1 MEPLVLSEGSRFRLG
16 LSDMAVE
23 LAQASAGFRR
33 SLPPG
38 VVRALADLVRAMNWS
53 EEALSA
59 RIDPAQRGRGIGRPQ
74 SGPMHEANAI
84 IPAQDWRTTMPE
96 RDRRLVGRW
105 LWTIVV
111 VIAAIVVVGGI
122 TRLTQSGLS
131 IVRWEPIVG
140 VIPPLDE
147 AQWAERFAQYQ
158 QTPEYRQLRPD
169 MTLAEF
175 KPIFLWEFMHRLVAR
190 GLGLVFALPFLFFWL
205 TGRLPRPLMRRTL
218 VLFGLGLA
226 QGALGWLMVASGL
239 VDRPSVSH
247 LRLAAH
253 LSLAFVIVG
262 TTVWVARD
270 LALTTP
276 AQVPSAGGRQ
286 MMTRGLL
293 GVSLLL
299 VLQVVWGAFVAGLD
313 AGLGYN
319 TFPLMAGRLVPVFGE
334 PIARAVVHLPAGV
347 QWMHRVLGTLLLG
360 AAAVLAWRA
369 RRRDVDATSQR
380 FARVLGWGI
389 AAQYLLGVATLLLV
403 VPVSLA
409 VAHQAAALAL
419 VIWCVTWFHHLHHAT
434 TSPGAA

>member
-1 MEPLVLSEGSRFRLG
+1 
-16 LSDMAVE
+16 
-23 LAQASAGFRR
+23 
-33 SLPPG
+33 
-38 VVRALADLVRAMNWS
+38 
-53 EEALSA
+53 
-59 RIDPAQRGRGIGRPQ
+59 
-74 SGPMHEANAI
+74 MHDTTAI
-84 IPAQDWRTTMPE
+84 IPVEDWRTTMPE
-96 RDRRLVGRW
+96 RDRRLVRRW

-140 VIPPLDE
+140 VVPPLDE
-147 AQWAERFAQYQ
+147 AQWTERFAQYQ

-175 KPIFLWEFMHRLVAR
+175 KPIFLWEYMHRLVAR
-190 GLGLVFALPFLFFWL
+190 GLGFVFALPFLYFWL

-218 VLFGLGLA
+218 ALFGLGLA

-253 LSLAFVIVG
+253 LSLAFAIVA
-262 TTVWVARD
+262 TTVWLARD
-270 LALTTP
+270 LAVTSP
-276 AQVPSAGGRQ
+276 VIVPSAGGRRA
-286 MMTRGLL
+286 MTLGLL

-299 VLQVVWGAFVAGLD
+299 ALQIVWGAFVAGLD

-334 PIARAVVHLPAGV
+334 PLAMAVVHLPAGV
-347 QWMHRVLGTLLLG
+347 QWMHRVLGSLLLV
-360 AAAVLAWRA
+360 AVAVLAWRA
-369 RRRDVDATSQR
+369 RSADVDATSWR
-380 FARVLGWGI
+380 FAQGLFWGV

-403 VPVSLA
+403 VPIPLA

-419 VIWCVTWFHHLHHAT
+419 VIWCALWFHHLHHAR
-434 TSPGAA
+434 AAAVTA